1 MSTSDLDLQRERA
14 ARNQATLRS
23 VNERIDGLSAV
34 FQPDDNAQYVYVC
47 ECDDMS
53 CLERIAISH
62 DEYRRVRRHPTEFF
76 VVPGHERPEVEEV
89 VDQNSRWLVVR
100 KIGVGATVA
109 TELAQP
115 RGER

>member
-14 ARNQATLRS
+14 GRNQATFRA
-23 VNERIDGLSAV
+23 VNERIAELSSEFQLDDGGAL
-34 FQPDDNAQYVYVC
+34 YVC

-76 VVPGHERPEVEEV
+76 VVPGHEHLEVEEI
-89 VDQNSRWLVVR
+89 VDRTDRWLVVR
-100 KIGVGATVA
+100 KLGAGATVA
-109 TELAQP
+109 VELDQS
-115 RGER
+115 RDEQ